1 MSLEK
6 AIGSTWIG
14 PGGMEAVTGRM
25 SVSMYDFFRLEV

>member
-6 AIGSTWIG
+6 ASGRIG

-25 SVSMYDFFRLEV
+25 SVSVYEFLTLEV